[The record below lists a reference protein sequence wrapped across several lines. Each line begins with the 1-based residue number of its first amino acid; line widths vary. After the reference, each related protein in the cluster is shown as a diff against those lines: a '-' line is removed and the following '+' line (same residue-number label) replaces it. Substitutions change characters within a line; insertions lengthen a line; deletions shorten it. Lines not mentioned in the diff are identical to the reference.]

1 MNFKIRGN
9 DFMRHYTGQS
19 KRSRAV
25 VIIVVLACVYLVLAI
40 ISLLS
45 RNKSAKANAVSEGDS
60 SEPLQ
65 YEIAVSSEDT
75 ESWMLILV
83 NRWNPAPD
91 NYEKGIEFVKL
102 KYDQAV
108 DERIYPD
115 LQQMMDDCRA
125 EGLKPMVC
133 SGYRSIEKQT
143 QLFNAKVKE
152 YLNQGYSKEKARS
165 EAEQWVAVPGTSEH
179 HLGIAVDIISE
190 NYQYL
195 DEKQEQTAEQQWL
208 LKNCWKYG
216 FILRYP
222 SDKSELTGIHYEP
235 WHYRYVGKTVAEY
248 ITKNNLCLEEYL
260 KIADTEK

>member
-1 MNFKIRGN
+1 
-9 DFMRHYTGQS
+9 MRHRYGQS
-19 KRSRAV
+19 KTNIAI
-25 VIIVVLACVYLVLAI
+25 VIIIVLAVIYL
-40 ISLLS
+40 LLS
-45 RNKSAKANAVSEGDS
+45 VIWIFDRNDSAKTIAVSKSDS
-60 SEPLQ
+60 SSSSSIQ
-65 YEIAVSSEDT
+65 YEFTSSSEDT

-83 NRWNPAPD
+83 NRWNPVPD
-91 NYEKGIEFVKL
+91 NYESGITFVKL
-102 KYDQAV
+102 KYDQSV

-143 QLFNAKVKE
+143 KLFNNKIQE
-152 YLNQGYSKEKARS
+152 YLNQGYSQEKARS

-195 DEKQEQTAEQQWL
+195 DDKQEQTPEQQWL

-235 WHYRYVGKTVAEY
+235 WHYRYVGKEAAEY
-248 ITKNNLCLEEYL
+248 ITTHNLCLEEYL
-260 KIADTEK
+260 ENQSK